1 MYVIFPAIDV
11 VDESYLSLV
20 AQENENPPPTGL
32 RPSPHPTPSPVP
44 PVAHPGPTFH
54 DTRPEQEAAEQ
65 EIARQNAAADSLVPV
80 IPRLTQFQPPA
91 DSRDQPDCLYS
102 PPSAE
107 PDLPDLVPALT
118 QGQFHSPAGLTRT
131 RPDVKPAAS
140 SRVYSGKVLTEIPM
154 ASSNEEAPA
163 LETSTGIR
171 KGRAVLLKHLK
182 HPELNES
189 LKSQQQVTFRLVK
202 SGKRSVLSFYSKI

>member
-20 AQENENPPPTGL
+20 AQENENPAPTGL
-32 RPSPHPTPSPVP
+32 RPSPYPTPSPVP
-44 PVAHPGPTFH
+44 PLPVSAHHHPAAAAAIAGPTFH

-65 EIARQNAAADSLVPV
+65 EIARQNAAADSLVPI

-91 DSRDQPDCLYS
+91 DPRDQPDSLYS

-118 QGQFHSPAGLTRT
+118 QGQFHSPG
-131 RPDVKPAAS
+131 
-140 SRVYSGKVLTEIPM
+140 SRDNNSD
-154 ASSNEEAPA
+154 
-163 LETSTGIR
+163 LERVRYFQDKKIS
-171 KGRAVLLKHLK
+171 
-182 HPELNES
+182 
-189 LKSQQQVTFRLVK
+189 
-202 SGKRSVLSFYSKI
+202 SKIFGWWPPFFKVS

>member
-20 AQENENPPPTGL
+20 AQENENPAPTGL
-32 RPSPHPTPSPVP
+32 RPSPYPTPSPVP
-44 PVAHPGPTFH
+44 PLPVSAHHHPAAAAAAIGPTFH

-65 EIARQNAAADSLVPV
+65 EIARQNAAADSLVPI

-91 DSRDQPDCLYS
+91 DPRDQPDSLYS

-118 QGQFHSPAGLTRT
+118 QGQFHSPG
-131 RPDVKPAAS
+131 
-140 SRVYSGKVLTEIPM
+140 SRANNSD
-154 ASSNEEAPA
+154 
-163 LETSTGIR
+163 
-171 KGRAVLLKHLK
+171 
-182 HPELNES
+182 
-189 LKSQQQVTFRLVK
+189 
-202 SGKRSVLSFYSKI
+202 